1 MSDDVIP
8 FRVDVPEASLA
19 DLRERLR
26 RTRWPEPE
34 TVTDWSQG
42 TPLPYVRELC
52 QYWLMEYEWPAAQAR
67 LGEARVRLRAL
78 HGLLSDTVGRIEE
91 ILAAGDRVARPVR
104 ADARLAAAHIVRESR
119 AVIGGLLEASGA
131 GAHFLDNPLQRAKRD
146 VDVMSGH
153 VIFDYDVS
161 RELAG
166 ALAIGLK
173 VAPFAMV

>member
-67 LGEARVRLRAL
+67 LNAFPQFVTRIDGLDLPFLHVRPPPRTRPPWSPGRGRAW
-78 HGLLSDTVGRIEE
+78 GSAQSRPGRGGASSGSPTRGTSSWAGSGTRATAPR
-91 ILAAGDRVARPVR
+91 AATGDRWGRPR
-104 ADARLAAAHIVRESR
+104 S
-119 AVIGGLLEASGA
+119 A
-131 GAHFLDNPLQRAKRD
+131 GAIRGRG
-146 VDVMSGH
+146 S
-153 VIFDYDVS
+153 
-161 RELAG
+161 
-166 ALAIGLK
+166 
-173 VAPFAMV
+173 